1 MTKPENPISRP
12 DVESIIREI
21 RQNFQPFPPEET
33 GVDEKALR
41 EEDNLHANLDAAN
54 ASCTVGLIKKGGVKG
69 VILRCIYKLFS
80 VLIGEINQFHSSVIK
95 VLNKLIKIIEGRD
108 ASSSEVIDNIR
119 RRMDL
124 VEKLSRRLDA
134 FESLQFDE
142 RLKKLESRM
151 EETKEK
157 KSL

>member
-1 MTKPENPISRP
+1 M
-12 DVESIIREI
+12 
-21 RQNFQPFPPEET
+21 
-33 GVDEKALR
+33 DEKALR

-54 ASCTVGLIKKGGVKG
+54 SSCTVGLIKKGAVKG